1 MEQNKPSVTAIID
14 RMKTVLGIQLDKE
27 LSELLGGSRGFVS
40 VIKNRGTV
48 PYDECVKVALEKN
61 VSLDWLI
68 LGRGDMHQG
77 GPLPAPIEPNLAIV
91 PFFDASLGWEGARW
105 DGGKP
110 LEGESWFVPRQW
122 LEDLGTDAADTIA
135 VLAAGDEMAPTIS
148 ADQVVLV
155 HVGRQSTDGVYLVRI
170 GQGVHFRRIQH
181 LTDGTLRLS
190 CDNPAYTAEVVP
202 AIDGDQL
209 EVIGYCHS
217 IVRAV
222 R

>member
-27 LSELLGGSRGFVS
+27 LSEALGGSRGFVS
-40 VIKNRGTV
+40 VLKNRGTV
-48 PYDECVKVALEKN
+48 PYDECVKLAIEKE

-68 LGRGDMHQG
+68 LGRGEMNQVVA
-77 GPLPAPIEPNLAIV
+77 LPASVEPNLAIV
-91 PFFDASLGWEGARW
+91 PFFDASMGW
-105 DGGKP
+105 DGTP
-110 LEGESWFVPRQW
+110 LEGESWFVPKQW
-122 LEDLGTDAADTIA
+122 LEGLGTDAADTIA
-135 VLAAGDEMAPTIS
+135 VLAAGDSMAPTIS
-148 ADQVVLV
+148 AGQVVLV
-155 HVGRQSTDGVYLVRI
+155 HVGHQSTDGVHLVRI

-181 LTDGTLRLS
+181 LADGSLRLS
-190 CDNPAYTAEVVP
+190 CDNPAYTAEVVQ

-209 EVIGYCHS
+209 EVIGSCHS